1 MRHDGNLK
9 ANFRQT
15 PALNFKLFVIF
26 NEQTINAM
34 NIFFLLKK
42 KLIVFF
48 HMSYFFILKA
58 LKKNKNSFHVTAL
71 ANRLQSGIGFN
82 SGVYAINLHLVNAGA
97 KWINTSNFFNK
108 PELINSLESI

>member
-26 NEQTINAM
+26 NEQTINAI

-48 HMSYFFILKA
+48 HMSYFLF
-58 LKKNKNSFHVTAL
+58 
-71 ANRLQSGIGFN
+71 
-82 SGVYAINLHLVNAGA
+82 
-97 KWINTSNFFNK
+97 
-108 PELINSLESI
+108 